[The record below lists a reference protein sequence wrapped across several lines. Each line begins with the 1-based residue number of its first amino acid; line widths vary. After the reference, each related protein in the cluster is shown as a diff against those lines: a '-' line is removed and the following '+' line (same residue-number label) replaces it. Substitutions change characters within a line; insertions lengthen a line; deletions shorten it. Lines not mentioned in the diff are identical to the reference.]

1 MYVCVCACIHA
12 YMRMRS
18 FFCGHSDWWAAVSI
32 KIDLL
37 TIGKHNPHAVDAM
50 YSDFFVN
57 SSLRAAL
64 AVVCIMDSTPITCAD
79 TVGQERHSFSVECS
93 VVRVCACV
101 RVCVRACVCVCIYVF
116 VCVCLFVWVLKSCY
130 DLALALCS
138 PHTYNTV
145 QCYQCVTTALTPLTL
160 TVFHPA
166 WHVPHDCSKCSLV
179 C

>member
-1 MYVCVCACIHA
+1 MHTCLHA
-12 YMRMRS
+12 YAQF

-130 DLALALCS
+130 DLAPC
-138 PHTYNTV
+138 TV
-145 QCYQCVTTALTPLTL
+145 LTSYVQYSAVLSVCYHSTDASDT
-160 TVFHPA
+160 
-166 WHVPHDCSKCSLV
+166 DSLPSSMA
-179 C
+179 CAP